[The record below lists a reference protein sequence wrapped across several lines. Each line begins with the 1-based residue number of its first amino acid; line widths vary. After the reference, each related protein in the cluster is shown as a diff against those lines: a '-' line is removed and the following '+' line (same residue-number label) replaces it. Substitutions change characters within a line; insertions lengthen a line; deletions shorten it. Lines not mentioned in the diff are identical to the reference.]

1 MASLSDMAAFVAVV
15 EKASF
20 SQAGRELRLSTAVIS
35 ARVAKLERD
44 LGLRLLN
51 RTTRQVAPTDEAK
64 AYYEDCK
71 AILERV
77 ELAEAALSSRQ
88 NNPTGTVRV
97 SAPSVFGR
105 LFMGPMLA
113 KFQALYPDINIHLHL
128 SDSFVDPLK
137 DGYDLII
144 RIGKLENSSLIARKL
159 ADSPRLLCAA
169 PTYLEQKGAPK
180 NLDDLMEHNCL
191 LLRFPGSTQFQW
203 DFSTKDKK
211 ITVPVTGSLESNN
224 GEALREWV
232 LAGLGISLKSRW
244 EVAPHLKAGTLVELL
259 PETPPSSVPINA
271 LYPSGK
277 ILPLKMRLLL
287 DFLGDQFAGGIP

>member
-71 AILERV
+71 AILEQV
-77 ELAEAALSSRQ
+77 ELAEAALSTRQ
-88 NNPTGTVRV
+88 NNPTGTIRL
-97 SAPSVFGR
+97 SAPTVFGR
-105 LFMGPMLA
+105 IILGSILA
-113 KFQALYPDINIHLHL
+113 RFQSLYPDINIHLHL

-137 DGYDLII
+137 DGYDLVI
-144 RIGKLENSSLIARKL
+144 RIGKLENSSFIARKL
-159 ADSPRLLCAA
+159 ADSPRVICAS
-169 PTYLEQKGAPK
+169 PSYLKDKGTPSS
-180 NLDDLMEHNCL
+180 LDDLMEHNCL

-203 DFSTKDKK
+203 SFNIKGEQ
-211 ITVPVTGSLESNN
+211 ITLPVSGSLESNS
-224 GEALREWV
+224 GEALRDWA

-244 EVAPHLKAGTLVELL
+244 EVDEYLKAGTLVELL
-259 PETPPSSVPINA
+259 SDTPPQPVSISA

-287 DFLGDQFAGGIP
+287 DFLADQFSDGIP